1 MFSGHVSS
9 DSEAWIT
16 ETERIGYNYVMPL
29 VCLAGIILN
38 SLVVLVLS
46 QKTFRASTYSYLI
59 ALAVADVCTAVLTL
73 PVGAVRSVT
82 FVPVAVLTIFW
93 QHHRKFC
100 QQRAVCNS
108 CRRCGPCIADENGY
122 SRLFYEIYI
131 YVPLTNT
138 SENVSAW
145 MTVVLALDRVLTLK
159 TPLQQRVSL
168 AYKRNARLTLRKI
181 SL

>member
-82 FVPVAVLTIFW
+82 F
-93 QHHRKFC
+93 FC
-100 QQRAVCNS
+100 TW
-108 CRRCGPCIADENGY
+108 
-122 SRLFYEIYI
+122 LF
-131 YVPLTNT
+131 
-138 SENVSAW
+138 S
-145 MTVVLALDRVLTLK
+145 
-159 TPLQQRVSL
+159 Q
-168 AYKRNARLTLRKI
+168 
-181 SL
+181 